1 MEVLY
6 MDNNYAF
13 KIVCL
18 DENNPI
24 EYSILD
30 EKNVG
35 DMNEV
40 CKYISRNYKKFNL
53 DVCKCIIIPIHK
65 SK

>member
-1 MEVLY
+1 M
-6 MDNNYAF
+6 NNANMYAF
-13 KIVCL
+13 KVVCL

-30 EKNVG
+30 DVNKS

-40 CKYISRNYKKFNL
+40 CKYLQESYKYFDMNNCKWIILPISKQ
-53 DVCKCIIIPIHK
+53 
-65 SK
+65 

>member
-1 MEVLY
+1 MNAT
-6 MDNNYAF
+6 NNYAF

-30 EKNVG
+30 EVNVG
-35 DMNEV
+35 DIGEV
-40 CKYISRNYKKFNL
+40 CKYLKENYNKFNL
-53 DVCKCIIIPIHK
+53 SVCKWTIIPIYK
-65 SK
+65 SND

>member
-1 MEVLY
+1 MN
-6 MDNNYAF
+6 NNYAF

-30 EKNVG
+30 DVNVD
-35 DMNEV
+35 DMNKV
-40 CKYISRNYKKFNL
+40 CEHIRKNYKKFNL
-53 DVCKCIIIPIHK
+53 DVCKCIIIPIPK
-65 SK
+65 QNS